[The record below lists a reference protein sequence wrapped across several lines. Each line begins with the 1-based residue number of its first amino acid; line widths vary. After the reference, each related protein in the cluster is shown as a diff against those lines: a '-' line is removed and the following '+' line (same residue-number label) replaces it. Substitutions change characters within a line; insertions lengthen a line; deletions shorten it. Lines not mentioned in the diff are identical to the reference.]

1 MREDDQAQETV
12 IRSLLR
18 SFDNRRSGHA
28 RVEAAYATVG
38 TRAIH
43 LDIQF
48 PTSTQAPFPV
58 IVWLFGGGWAQG
70 CKDDRPLVRLI
81 DDYLLTQGYAIASVE
96 YRLSH
101 EAQFPAQLE
110 DCKAAIRWLRAH
122 AQQYSLDSEAI
133 GAWGFSSGGHLAA
146 LLGTTGR
153 SSAFDDVG
161 LYSGYSS
168 AVQAVCTFAA
178 PTDLLQ
184 MSAMAGH
191 AWHDAPDSFESRLL
205 GGPLQERADQA
216 AQANP
221 VTYLVGDHHTP
232 PFLILHGD
240 RDSYVPVTQ
249 AMILYD
255 ALQRAQRE
263 VTLYRIPGGDHGL
276 RGLSEAEIVTVVAM
290 VGAFFETHLR
300 RRRTGTTN
308 RA

>member
-12 IRSLLR
+12 IRTLLR
-18 SFDNRRSGHA
+18 SFDTRRSGHV

-38 TRAIH
+38 ARTIH
-43 LDIQF
+43 LDLQL

-70 CKDDRPLVRLI
+70 RKDDRPLVRLI
-81 DDYLLTQGYAIASVE
+81 DDYLLTQGYVIASVE

-122 AQQYSLDSEAI
+122 AQQHNLDTEAI

-153 SSAFDDVG
+153 SGAFDDVG

-184 MSAMAGH
+184 MNAMAGH
-191 AWHDAPDSFESRLL
+191 EWHDAPDSFESRLL
-205 GGPLQERADQA
+205 GGPLQERADRA

-255 ALQRAQRE
+255 ALRRAQLE

-276 RGLSEAEIVTVVAM
+276 RGLSEAEIVKVVAM
-290 VGAFFETHLR
+290 VGDFFDTHLR
-300 RRRTGTTN
+300 RRRTGATN
-308 RA
+308 QV